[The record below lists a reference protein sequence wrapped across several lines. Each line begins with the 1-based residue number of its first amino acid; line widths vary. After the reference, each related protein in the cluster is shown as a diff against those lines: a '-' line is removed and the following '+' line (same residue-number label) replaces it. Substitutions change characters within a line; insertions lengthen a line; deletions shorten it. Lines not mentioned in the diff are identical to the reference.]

1 MDVRSWSPTAAANNA
16 PPPDGWPENMVPSG
30 VNDAAREMM
39 AALKRWYDRANA
51 TLTSG
56 GTASAQTLTYP
67 VAPVSYNV
75 GDCYTFF
82 AGFTVSGATS
92 LNVNGLG
99 AKPMRRGPNSL
110 TAGAIVA
117 GQVVLAFYDGA
128 EFQVVAMA
136 PP

>member
-16 PPPDGWPENMVPSG
+16 PPPDGWPENMAPSG

-39 AALKRWYDRANA
+39 AALKRWYDRASA

-56 GTASAQTLTYP
+56 GTADAQTLTYP
-67 VAPVSYNV
+67 VAPVSYNL
-75 GDCYTFF
+75 GDCFTFF
-82 AGFTVSGATS
+82 AGFTNTGAVS

-99 AKPMRRGPNSL
+99 DKPLRRGATSL

-117 GQVVLAFYDGA
+117 GQVVMAFYDGA
-128 EFQVVAMA
+128 QFQVVAMA